1 MTDMPSVRIADASD
15 EDEIMSLCRLLH
27 EENGLFDMDE
37 GKVRNTLRMAF
48 AKKGGMCGVIGAP
61 GKIEGV
67 IYLLISQFWYS
78 NDWHLEEL
86 FSFVHPDHRRSRN
99 SDFLVEK
106 AKEWAKALD
115 MSLVI
120 GIVSNDRVLPKVRL
134 YRKRLGNPSGAF
146 FVFNSKWTQNAEGNP
161 DLWKRDN
168 HATRGGRGARRRHNK
183 ERMERLNA
191 KRTERKCHGV

>member
-1 MTDMPSVRIADASD
+1 MTDTPSVRIADASD
-15 EDEIMSLCRLLH
+15 EEEIMGLCRLLH
-27 EENGLFDMDE
+27 AENGLFDMQE
-37 GKVRNTLRMAF
+37 SKVRDVLRMAF
-48 AKKGGMCGVIGAP
+48 AKKGGMCGVIGKP
-61 GKIEGV
+61 GAIEAV

-78 NDWHLEEL
+78 GDWHLEEL
-86 FSFVHPDHRRSRN
+86 FSFVHPDHRRSKN

-106 AKEWAKALD
+106 AKEWSTTLNLP
-115 MSLVI
+115 LVI

-146 FVFNSKWTQNAEGNP
+146 FVYNSKWVENAEGSP

-183 ERMERLNA
+183 ERMERLIA
-191 KRTERKCHGV
+191 RRSERNGHGV